1 MGKSLCPS
9 LKGSLSGAQ
18 IRKSAVSHHRLFTND
33 GKGPNEEEFA
43 KTMCHAVRTANKHLL
58 QDPVKTNAN
67 IATSM
72 KQMMTETETDR
83 TSTEHPNSADRTSTT
98 APDPTDETPQIGK
111 VTAWLT
117 SAEVASIPSS
127 WGSGR
132 KMWSGKEEE
141 MFVIATRFLLRKDI
155 VNAIQFSAQQLRD
168 KYKSMCR

>member
-83 TSTEHPNSADRTSTT
+83 TSTT